1 MLKYLNH
8 LKNKNK
14 HRRQQVINHPNV
26 KEMFNI
32 AHRILGYDLYSKCI
46 NGPIEEL
53 NQTLYA
59 QPAIYVTSLA
69 AVQKLKAE
77 NQKVRNGYQIYVHIE
92 FSFRQLKIV

>member
-1 MLKYLNH
+1 VSLIINCLYLKE
-8 LKNKNK
+8 KKSF
-14 HRRQQVINHPNV
+14 RQQVINQPNV

-69 AVQKLKAE
+69 AVQKLKSE
-77 NQKVRNGYQIYVHIE
+77 NQKVRNYTINMYI
-92 FSFRQLKIV
+92 FAIFIVV

>member
-1 MLKYLNH
+1 
-8 LKNKNK
+8 
-14 HRRQQVINHPNV
+14 
-26 KEMFNI
+26 MFNV

-46 NGPIEEL
+46 NGPIEDL

-77 NQKVRNGYQIYVHIE
+77 DQKVRSNEMYVLSIQ
-92 FSFRQLKIV
+92 FFLGC

>member
-1 MLKYLNH
+1 
-8 LKNKNK
+8 
-14 HRRQQVINHPNV
+14 
-26 KEMFNI
+26 MFNV

-69 AVQKLKAE
+69 AVQKLKTE
-77 NQKVRNGYQIYVHIE
+77 DQKVRANGLRACFDVDFFQ
-92 FSFRQLKIV
+92 

>member
-1 MLKYLNH
+1 MKKREFCFELFH
-8 LKNKNK
+8 SF
-14 HRRQQVINHPNV
+14 RQQLISYPNV

-46 NGPIEEL
+46 NGPQDEL

-59 QPAIYVTSLA
+59 QPAIFVTSLA

-77 NQKVRNGYQIYVHIE
+77 NAQVH
-92 FSFRQLKIV
+92 

>member
-1 MLKYLNH
+1 M
-8 LKNKNK
+8 
-14 HRRQQVINHPNV
+14 INYPNV

-32 AHRILGYDLYSKCI
+32 AHRILGYDLYAKCI

-77 NQKVRNGYQIYVHIE
+77 NQKVNDENFGIGSRMD
-92 FSFRQLKIV
+92 

>member
-1 MLKYLNH
+1 MNTSDE
-8 LKNKNK
+8 KNLF
-14 HRRQQVINHPNV
+14 RQQIINYPNV

-32 AHRILGYDLYSKCI
+32 AHRILGYDLYSKCL

-69 AVQKLKAE
+69 AVQKLKTD
-77 NQKVRNGYQIYVHIE
+77 NQKVRKKCPSDLV
-92 FSFRQLKIV
+92 